1 MDKGLETRYFLGA
14 NTGAGYCSFFSHFL
28 RQPGRCVHI
37 LKGGPGCG
45 KSTFLRR
52 VGERAQQLG
61 LHTVYLHCSGDPG
74 SLDGVFFPETNTGY
88 LDGTAPHVCDPVLFG
103 ITGDYLDLGAFCR
116 TKLLDTERIRQLSMD
131 CPLFYRRAY
140 EYLAAAA
147 ALDARKQPGLLFP
160 EDRAAARRR
169 AAGTALREF
178 GAVKKDAVPGRFEK
192 RFLRAITCEGRAA
205 FPQTVEAL
213 AERVYLLDNDCGLA
227 EDYLRVIREHALRR
241 GLTLIVCPD
250 PLLPERTEAVLVP
263 DLHLAFL
270 TADAELPCPHAA
282 VRHIRLDAIPDSA
295 RLRALRTRM
304 RADKRL
310 QQQAIDAAIRQLQ
323 AAKLLH
329 DELEAVYQPCMDF
342 DALTAFTDQHLQT
355 LLA

>member
-52 VGERAQQLG
+52 VGERTQQLG

-227 EDYLRVIREHALRR
+227 EDYRR
-241 GLTLIVCPD
+241 CWFRNCTLLFSP
-250 PLLPERTEAVLVP
+250 
-263 DLHLAFL
+263 
-270 TADAELPCPHAA
+270 
-282 VRHIRLDAIPDSA
+282 
-295 RLRALRTRM
+295 RM
-304 RADKRL
+304 RNCHARTPPCGISGSTPFRTPPVCARCAPACAPTSVCSSRQSTPQSASFRRQSCCTTSWRPSTSRAWTLTRSLRSPTNTSKRCWHRL
-310 QQQAIDAAIRQLQ
+310 SPGF
-323 AAKLLH
+323 
-329 DELEAVYQPCMDF
+329 VV
-342 DALTAFTDQHLQT
+342 
-355 LLA
+355 

>member
-52 VGERAQQLG
+52 VGERAHQLG

-140 EYLAAAA
+140 EYLDAAA

-169 AAGTALREF
+169 AAGTALR
-178 GAVKKDAVPGRFEK
+178 
-192 RFLRAITCEGRAA
+192 
-205 FPQTVEAL
+205 
-213 AERVYLLDNDCGLA
+213 
-227 EDYLRVIREHALRR
+227 
-241 GLTLIVCPD
+241 
-250 PLLPERTEAVLVP
+250 
-263 DLHLAFL
+263 
-270 TADAELPCPHAA
+270 
-282 VRHIRLDAIPDSA
+282 
-295 RLRALRTRM
+295 
-304 RADKRL
+304 
-310 QQQAIDAAIRQLQ
+310 
-323 AAKLLH
+323 
-329 DELEAVYQPCMDF
+329 
-342 DALTAFTDQHLQT
+342 
-355 LLA
+355 